1 MKKELMILM
10 AVLLL
15 TAACVQQQ
23 KTDEEIDLIKELQDI
38 ERELSN
44 GSNDTLNEL
53 DELEDSLVTG
63 ASTADIDAQDAE
75 STVEDVVEDLRES
88 LENNEE
94 LDTSTLQRI
103 EVEETEIVDLKID
116 ATDEDADPL
125 TFLFS
130 PPLDEAGTWTT
141 TYGDEGEYVVTIAA
155 SDGTNTV
162 EQNVL
167 LVVKKK
173 NVAPEV
179 SNVPEVLAVD
189 EGADVSI
196 SPDIVDKNSDE
207 VTVVFSEPL
216 DENGEWTTDHT
227 SAGEYVITVTVSDG
241 ETQTEKTTKLTV
253 RNVNVPPEI
262 TGLED
267 SITVKE
273 GETVTIQPSTSDL
286 DNDKVELTLSE
297 PVGTDGVW
305 ETTYTDNGEYVV
317 TVTATDGKDT
327 VKKEL
332 KVTVTDVN
340 VPPQIIG
347 IKKG

>member
-75 STVEDVVEDLRES
+75 STVEDVVEE
-88 LENNEE
+88 
-94 LDTSTLQRI
+94 I
-103 EVEETEIVDLKID
+103 EIVDLKID

-297 PVGTDGVW
+297 PVGSDGVW